1 MDQFKNEIRVC
12 ERVPNKNIVCRRR
25 ISSDT
30 SLPRTSNQRVV
41 VQLKQPNRQPLRDLD
56 VNVSAAAVNS
66 KPSTSSNE
74 EHSCN
79 DNKNKLPVVSGYI
92 SKVTQK
98 RLKLKNSATPPHNVL
113 EKPTVKKTAHSKNS
127 VISIIPKSS
136 IPAAKGNCQLFH
148 GFSNSTKRTGTLVFE
163 AVPKHMKIPARKVS
177 LLKKFHPRLRTKNT
191 EAYQLDIY
199 TLEYL
204 ENIISYQ
211 LTIDSKYVAKKNSL
225 KKYNDFRA
233 ALIEALIKVIKHLDQ
248 PNSILFTTV
257 RLFDHILNSTTV
269 PLHMFQIL
277 SYITMWIVIKMDN
290 NYDFPSVSKLVNLCS
305 NAYTASE
312 ILEMER
318 WVLKFL
324 DYTVNISDTTVYT
337 NFYIMKL
344 PKTNDLLPDAVQYI
358 LECYTLNSN
367 FSTFKSSMQAAGA
380 VCLGLQL
387 LQSESTLWSTLTNTV
402 GYYTHRELEDVMQDM
417 LKQIYKIQD
426 PHYEYRFPYQ
436 KYSEKDKQQVSVVLF
451 DKLKAF

>member
-1 MDQFKNEIRVC
+1 MDQFKNEIKVC

-41 VQLKQPNRQPLRDLD
+41 QLKQPNRQPLRDLH

-74 EHSCN
+74 EHSCD
-79 DNKNKLPVVSGYI
+79 DNKNKLPVVSGYF

-98 RLKLKNSATPPHNVL
+98 RLKLKNSGTP
-113 EKPTVKKTAHSKNS
+113 S
-127 VISIIPKSS
+127 PKSS

-148 GFSNSTKRTGTLVFE
+148 GFSNSPKRTGTLI
-163 AVPKHMKIPARKVS
+163 HMKIPARKVT
-177 LLKKFHPRLRTKNT
+177 LLKKFHLRLRTKNT

-225 KKYNDFRA
+225 KKYNDLRTA
-233 ALIEALIKVIKHLDQ
+233 VIEALIKVIKHLDQ

-269 PLHMFQIL
+269 PLHMFQII

-290 NYDFPSVSKLVNLCS
+290 NYNFPSVSKLVNLCS

-318 WVLKFL
+318 RVLKFL

-387 LQSESTLWSTLTNTV
+387 LQSESTLWSTLTNTI

-451 DKLKAF
+451 HKLKAF